1 MKDYLLVIDG
11 SSLLTTQFFGN
22 LPREIVFAK
31 TMEEKAVYFPRIMQT
46 SKGVYTNAVY
56 GFMRVL
62 LKILK
67 EQHPTYLAVAWD
79 VSRNTF
85 RRELYPDYK
94 GNRGETMEPLKEQFI
109 LCQRLLEKMK
119 VVQFMDERYE
129 ADDFTGTLVTMFEGE
144 VPVRIMTKDRDY
156 LQLVSEQTQL
166 WMIHPTAKKTE
177 ELYEKYNMRQ
187 KDCHVPDR
195 TFPFTPE
202 LVEKE
207 FGVKPESVNSLK
219 GLEGD
224 PSDNIKG
231 VPGIGEMTA
240 AALIHEYGSVEHLYE
255 VLKAQDEKGQKA
267 LVQDWKV
274 RLGIK
279 RSPLGPLLKTSDTEL
294 VGERAAMLSKTLAT
308 IKRDIPLDVTLEQLR
323 VAIDKEAALKE
334 FEALEFRSLRF
345 EEPEEEADFV
355 PVSENPFEGDG
366 FTAVGSSP
374 FGAGEGARSAARSA
388 SASFEL
394 MMNPPVSEEAPQD
407 SLVSAGNFKP
417 ANGTASASAAQLHN
431 AEKTAVADDD
441 KAADREATAREAA
454 ENIKFPPYTEP
465 EDIVHTDMLP
475 QELLSGKTLA
485 FTTLSEDASLLSVAL
500 QGGTGRIYFSRPS
513 AEEFT
518 SYLSEAV
525 KRGVRPVTLGLKE
538 QLAAFDTEKMREI
551 ALSGGLLDI
560 ELAAYLKNPLTGTY
574 AYDELAKEYYGI
586 SLPQEKELLKKLAPR
601 EAILFETS
609 SVEKYMLFKCNMAF
623 LLSDGLLSWLSV
635 RENISLYFE
644 LELPLIFTLYAMQKR
659 GILVQKEELLDYA
672 QKLGERIGVL
682 ETEIYAEA
690 GERFNINS
698 PKQLGVILFEKL
710 GLEGGKKTKTGYSTA
725 ADVLER
731 LADRHPVIGKI
742 LEYRQLAKLKST
754 YADGLAPFIAPDGR
768 IHGTFRQTI
777 TATGRISSTDPN
789 LQNIPIRM
797 EAGRMLRK
805 VFIPQDG
812 FVFLDADYSQIELRV
827 LAHMSEDAQ
836 LIAAYNKEQDIH
848 RITAAEVFHTPFEEV
863 TKEQRSRAKA
873 VNFGIVYGISS
884 FGLGQGLNI
893 SRHEAEEYIEKYFE
907 TYPGVRRFVDRLVAD
922 GRKHGEAKTLFG
934 RIRPLPDISASN
946 HMKRAEQERIAM
958 NSPIQGTAAD
968 IMKRAMLRVD
978 RRLVE
983 GGFKSR
989 LLLQI
994 HDELLVETAED
1005 ETEQVRQI
1013 LIEEMSGAAKLS
1025 VPLEVDAKQGENWLQ
1040 AH

>member
-1 MKDYLLVIDG
+1 MEDYFLVIDG

-31 TMEEKAVYFPRIMQT
+31 TMEEKEVYFPRIMQT

-67 EQHPTYLAVAWD
+67 EQRPAYLAVAWD

-94 GNRGETMEPLKEQFI
+94 GNRGETMKPLKDQFI
-109 LCQRLLEKMK
+109 LCQQLLKQMN
-119 VVQFMDERYE
+119 VMQFMDERYE
-129 ADDFTGTLVTMFEGE
+129 ADDFTGTLVSMFEGQ

-156 LQLVSEQTQL
+156 LQLVSEHTQL

-187 KDCHVPDR
+187 KDCRVPDR

-240 AALIHEYGSVEHLYE
+240 VALIHEYGSVEHLYE
-255 VLKAQDEKGQKA
+255 VLKATDEKGQKA
-267 LVQDWKV
+267 LAKDWKE

-279 RSPLGPLLKTSDTEL
+279 RSPLGPLLKTSDVDL

-308 IKRDIPLDVTLEQLR
+308 IKRDIPLDVKLEDLR
-323 VAIDKEAALKE
+323 LAIDEEAALRE
-334 FEALEFRSLRF
+334 FSNLEFRSLKF
-345 EEPEEEADFV
+345 EKPEEEADFV
-355 PVSENPFEGDG
+355 PATENPFDGDG
-366 FTAVGSSP
+366 FVAAGDLNPFGVAGSSR
-374 FGAGEGARSAARSA
+374 GKKD
-388 SASFEL
+388 ASFDFAA
-394 MMNPPVSEEAPQD
+394 MMNPPVLDGEAVSPVSQAEPGNGMGKATSVPQAEPGNKTEKYGKNGGDSEDEAR
-407 SLVSAGNFKP
+407 
-417 ANGTASASAAQLHN
+417 AA
-431 AEKTAVADDD
+431 AEKIV
-441 KAADREATAREAA
+441 
-454 ENIKFPPYTEP
+454 FPAYTEP
-465 EDIVHTDMLP
+465 TDLVHADGLP
-475 QELLSGKTLA
+475 QELLSGKVLV
-485 FTTLSEDASLLSVAL
+485 FSVFSGEGGQLHVAL
-500 QGGTGRIYFSRPS
+500 QNAGDKIYFAAPS
-513 AEEFT
+513 MEDF
-518 SYLSEAV
+518 SGYLAGAV
-525 KRGVRPVTLGLKE
+525 KRGVRLATLGLKE
-538 QLAAFDTEKMREI
+538 QLKCLDAVRMREI
-551 ALSGGLLDI
+551 ALSGGLLDV
-560 ELAAYLKNPLTGTY
+560 ELMAYLKNPLAGAYTY
-574 AYDELAKEYYGI
+574 HDLAKEYYGI
-586 SLPQEKELLKKLAPR
+586 SLPQEKELFKKLTPV
-601 EAILFETS
+601 EVMLSGEPF
-609 SVEKYMLFKCNMAF
+609 VEKYLLLRSNMAF
-623 LLSDGLLSWLSV
+623 LLADGLLSWLSL
-635 RENISLYFE
+635 RGNTDLYFE
-644 LELPLIFTLYAMQKR
+644 LELPLIFTLYAMQER
-659 GILVQKEELLDYA
+659 GILVKKEELVDYA
-672 QKLGERIGVL
+672 EKLGGRIGVL
-682 ETEIYAEA
+682 EKEIYADA
-690 GERFNINS
+690 GEEFNINS
-698 PKQLGVILFEKL
+698 TKQLGVVLFEKL
-710 GLEGGKKTKTGYSTA
+710 GLPGGKKTKTGYSTA

-731 LADRHPVIGKI
+731 LADKHPVVAKI

-754 YADGLAPFIAPDGR
+754 YADGLAAFIAQDGR
-768 IHGTFRQTI
+768 IHSTFHQTI

-789 LQNIPIRM
+789 LQNIPVRM
-797 EAGRMLRK
+797 EAGRLLRK

-848 RITAAEVFHTPFEEV
+848 RITASEVFHTPFEEV

-873 VNFGIVYGISS
+873 VNFGIVYGISA

-893 SRHEAEEYIEKYFE
+893 SQHEAEEYQKKYFE
-907 TYPGVRRFVDRLVAD
+907 TYPGVREFMDRLVRTA
-922 GRKHGEAKTLFG
+922 RESGEAKTIFG
-934 RIRPLPDISASN
+934 RIRPLPDISGTN
-946 HMKRAEQERIAM
+946 HVKRAAEERVAM

-983 GGFKSR
+983 GGFRSR

-994 HDELLVETAED
+994 HDELLVETAQD
-1005 ETEQVRQI
+1005 EVDKVRRI
-1013 LIEEMSGAAKLS
+1013 LVEEMEGAAKLS
-1025 VPLEVDAKQGENWLQ
+1025 VPLKACAKEGDNWLS